1 MKQFA
6 LLFLFAFL
14 CSFAFAQSETEK
26 LILQEIKE
34 IKQEIKEIKQEQQNF
49 RVEVEKRLTAVE
61 TRFEGVNQ
69 RFDEMGK
76 RIEILLYVMIAILTG
91 VFGLIGF
98 VVWDRQVSLKPIK
111 EDNQKI
117 RQEIEEVKE
126 KEKRLETALKSIAS
140 IDARFQEILK
150 NTGIL

>member
-1 MKQFA
+1 MKPFT
-6 LLFLFAFL
+6 LLLLFAFL

-49 RVEVEKRLTAVE
+49 RVEVEKRLSNL
-61 TRFEGVNQ
+61 EG
-69 RFDEMGK
+69 RFDEASK
-76 RIEILLYVMIAILTG
+76 RTDILLYVMIAILTG

-111 EDNQKI
+111 EDNQEI

-140 IDARFQEILK
+140 IDSRFQEILK
-150 NTGIL
+150 NAGIL

>member
-1 MKQFA
+1 MKKFA

-14 CSFAFAQSETEK
+14 CSFAFAQSETDK
-26 LILQEIKE
+26 LIL
-34 IKQEIKEIKQEQQNF
+34 QEIKEIKQEQQNF
-49 RVEVEKRLTAVE
+49 RVEVEKRLSNL
-61 TRFEGVNQ
+61 EG
-69 RFDEMGK
+69 RFDEASK
-76 RIEILLYVMIAILTG
+76 RTDILLYVMIAIMTG